1 MWVRF
6 LHFVLKETLIDKIK
20 NFCYNI
26 YRKYERNKK
35 VKVKNSTRLDKN
47 FRLTNALEAFNT
59 ETKEERVR
67 REKRFSNF
75 IRNTQTPSF
84 AKLKKEADELY
95 DKKVAEDESILAAA
109 DAGKLKSERLK
120 KKAEILKAKREKE
133 NAKKEQ
139 EQEQC
144 SSTPTK

>member
-1 MWVRF
+1 M
-6 LHFVLKETLIDKIK
+6 IDP
-20 NFCYNI
+20 
-26 YRKYERNKK
+26 
-35 VKVKNSTRLDKN
+35 N
-47 FRLTNALEAFNT
+47 FRMTNALEAFNT

-109 DAGKLKSERLK
+109 DAGTLKSERLK
-120 KKAEILKAKREKE
+120 KRAAIIKAKREKE
-133 NAKKEQ
+133 EAKKTASAEKT
-139 EQEQC
+139 E
-144 SSTPTK
+144 